1 MKQIYINN
9 NEFWYEGKTP
19 PNPLGMGNKK
29 HVRFYPQDKD
39 SYDINVTK
47 PNGDTEKITAKK
59 EYTRYEVEKMNSTDN
74 EYTFELVTSGPS
86 EGSPQMI
93 VQVS

>member
-1 MKQIYINN
+1 MKKIDIKN

-29 HVRFYPQDKD
+29 HIRFYPQDKD
-39 SYDINVTK
+39 SYDINVTNPK
-47 PNGDTEKITAKK
+47 GVTTKFTASK
-59 EYTRYEVEKMNSTDN
+59 EYTRYEVEKMDGTDD
-74 EYTFELVTSGPS
+74 EYTFTLVTPGPS